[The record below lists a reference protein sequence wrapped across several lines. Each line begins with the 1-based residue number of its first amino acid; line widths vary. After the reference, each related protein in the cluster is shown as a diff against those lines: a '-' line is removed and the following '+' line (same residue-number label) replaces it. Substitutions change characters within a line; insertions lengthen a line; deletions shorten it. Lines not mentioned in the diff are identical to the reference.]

1 MLVFVSA
8 ITLTDCHDLN
18 LSMLSAHKSNLFKI
32 IINGCH
38 GGGRAAYPF
47 GAHEF
52 TPVFKWDSCCSI
64 FSFLHSVC

>member
-52 TPVFKWDSCCSI
+52 TPVF
-64 FSFLHSVC
+64 